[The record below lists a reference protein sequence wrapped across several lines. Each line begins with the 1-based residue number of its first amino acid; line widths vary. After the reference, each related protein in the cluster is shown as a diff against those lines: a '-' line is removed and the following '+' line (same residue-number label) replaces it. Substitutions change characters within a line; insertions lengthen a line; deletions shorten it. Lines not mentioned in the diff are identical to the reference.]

1 MIITATAYPV
11 RIRTMN
17 NKPINVA
24 ETPQKLAS
32 LTSAIALAVILT
44 APVANAA
51 DVSAPTPQI
60 TYRTIEIDGSKIAY
74 REIGPHDKPAILL
87 LHGVPSSSRMY
98 DDLMRRLGNE
108 YHLVAPDYP
117 GFGNSEAPSP
127 QDYTYTFDHLAETII
142 KLTDALKLDR
152 YVLFMQDYGAPV
164 GMRVATTRPQSVIGT
179 IFQNGN
185 VYEEG
190 LGPMWEK
197 RKAFWN
203 NRGELQAEVVKQ
215 HQSLAVTR
223 ARHLGT
229 DPDIEAYN
237 PDLWMDEYAYLN
249 RPGQDQIQSDLIF
262 DYQNNIAA
270 YPIWQSW
277 LREHRPLTLVMW
289 GKYDPAFTVA
299 GADAFKKDLP
309 EADIHILDAGHFA
322 MDTKLD
328 EVASFTRAYMARL
341 PR

>member
-1 MIITATAYPV
+1 
-11 RIRTMN
+11 MN
-17 NKPINVA
+17 NDPMKAA
-24 ETPQKLAS
+24 ETPRKLAS
-32 LTSAIALAVILT
+32 LSGAVAFAVMVT
-44 APVANAA
+44 PAVASAA
-51 DVSAPTPQI
+51 DIKAAAPTMA
-60 TYRTIEIDGSKIAY
+60 YRTVEIDGSKIAY
-74 REIGPHDKPAILL
+74 REIGSHDKPTILL

-98 DDLMRRLGNE
+98 DDLMKRLGNE

-117 GFGNSEAPSP
+117 GFGNSDAPSP
-127 QDYTYTFDHLAETII
+127 RDYAYTFDHLAEAII
-142 KLTDALKLDR
+142 KLTDTLKLDR

-164 GMRVATTRPQSVIGT
+164 GMRVATARPQSVIGT

-203 NRGELQAEVVKQ
+203 SRSELQAEVVKQ

-270 YPIWQSW
+270 YPKWQRW
-277 LREHRPLTLVMW
+277 LREHKPSTLVVW

-299 GADAFKKDLP
+299 GAEAFKRDLP
-309 EADIHILDAGHFA
+309 EADIQILDAGHFA

-328 EVASFTRAYMARL
+328 EVANSTRAFL
-341 PR
+341 VKLKQ

>member
-1 MIITATAYPV
+1 MIITATTNPV

-17 NKPINVA
+17 NKPINVT

-51 DVSAPTPQI
+51 DVSAPTPQM

-74 REIGPHDKPAILL
+74 REIGAHDKPAILL

-190 LGPMWEK
+190 LGPMWEE

-277 LREHRPLTLVMW
+277 LREHKPLTLVMW

>member
-1 MIITATAYPV
+1 
-11 RIRTMN
+11 MN
-17 NKPINVA
+17 NDAIRAA
-24 ETPQKLAS
+24 EMPRKLAS
-32 LTSAIALAVILT
+32 FTGAIAFAAMVTPAV
-44 APVANAA
+44 ASAA
-51 DVSAPTPQI
+51 DIRAAAPTMA
-60 TYRTIEIDGSKIAY
+60 YRTVDIDGSKIAY
-74 REIGPHDKPAILL
+74 REIGAHDKPTILL

-98 DDLMRRLGNE
+98 DDLMKRLGNE
-108 YHLVAPDYP
+108 YHLIAPDYP
-117 GFGNSEAPSP
+117 GFGNSDAPSP
-127 QDYTYTFDHLAETII
+127 QDYAYTFDHLAETII
-142 KLTDALKLDR
+142 KLTDTLKLDR

-164 GMRVATTRPQSVIGT
+164 GMRVATARPQSVVAT

-197 RKAFWN
+197 RKAFWS
-203 NRGELQAEVVKQ
+203 NRGEFQAEVVKQ
-215 HQSLAVTR
+215 HQSIAVAR

-270 YPIWQSW
+270 YPKWQSW
-277 LREHRPLTLVMW
+277 LREHKPSTLVVW

-299 GADAFKKDLP
+299 GAQAFRKDLP
-309 EADIHILDAGHFA
+309 SAEIHILDAGHFA
-322 MDTKLD
+322 MDTKPG
-328 EVASFTRAYMARL
+328 EVANLTRAFLERL
-341 PR
+341 GHGHKP

>member
-1 MIITATAYPV
+1 MV
-11 RIRTMN
+11 
-17 NKPINVA
+17 
-24 ETPQKLAS
+24 TPALAS
-32 LTSAIALAVILT
+32 
-44 APVANAA
+44 AA
-51 DVSAPTPQI
+51 DTKAAAPTMA
-60 TYRTIEIDGSKIAY
+60 YRTVEIDGSKIAY
-74 REIGPHDKPAILL
+74 REIGSHDKPTILL

-98 DDLMRRLGNE
+98 DDLMKRLGNE

-117 GFGNSEAPSP
+117 GFGNSDAPSP
-127 QDYTYTFDHLAETII
+127 RDYAYTFDHLAETVI

-152 YVLFMQDYGAPV
+152 YVLFMQDYGAPI
-164 GMRVATTRPQSVIGT
+164 GMRVAIARPQSVMGT

-203 NRGELQAEVVKQ
+203 NRSELQPEVVKQ
-215 HQSLAVTR
+215 QQSLAVTR

-229 DPDIEAYN
+229 DPNIEAYN

-270 YPIWQSW
+270 YPKWQRW
-277 LREHRPLTLVMW
+277 LREHKPSTLVVW

-299 GADAFKKDLP
+299 GAEAFKKDLP

-341 PR
+341 PRRR

>member
-1 MIITATAYPV
+1 MNKDIIQAADAP
-11 RIRTMN
+11 R
-17 NKPINVA
+17 
-24 ETPQKLAS
+24 KLAA
-32 LTSAIALAVILT
+32 LAGAIALSAMVTPVI
-44 APVANAA
+44 AGEI
-51 DVSAPTPQI
+51 DVNGGTLVMA
-60 TYRTIEIDGSKIAY
+60 YRTVEIDGSKIAY
-74 REIGPHDKPAILL
+74 REIGANDKPTILL

-98 DDLMRRLGNE
+98 DDLMKRLGNE
-108 YHLVAPDYP
+108 FHLVAPDYP
-117 GFGNSEAPSP
+117 GFGNSDAPSP
-127 QDYTYTFDHLAETII
+127 QDYSYTFDNLAETIV
-142 KLTDALKLDR
+142 KLTDSLKLDR

-164 GMRVATTRPQSVIGT
+164 GMRVATARPESVIGT

-197 RKAFWN
+197 RKAFWS
-203 NRGELQAEVVKQ
+203 NRGQFQAEVVKQ
-215 HQSLAVTR
+215 HQSLTVTR

-270 YPIWQSW
+270 YPKWQSW
-277 LREHRPLTLVMW
+277 LRAHQPPTLVVW

-299 GADAFKKDLP
+299 GAQAFRKDLP
-309 EADIHILDAGHFA
+309 NADIHILDAGHFA
-322 MDTKLD
+322 MDTKVD
-328 EVASFTRAYMARL
+328 EVANLTKAFLVKLEQRR
-341 PR
+341 RR

>member
-1 MIITATAYPV
+1 
-11 RIRTMN
+11 MN
-17 NKPINVA
+17 NDRIQATEAPRR
-24 ETPQKLAS
+24 LAA
-32 LTSAIALAVILT
+32 LTGAIALSAMVTPVIAGET
-44 APVANAA
+44 DVNSGMPVMA
-51 DVSAPTPQI
+51 
-60 TYRTIEIDGSKIAY
+60 YRTVEIDGSRIAY
-74 REIGPHDKPAILL
+74 REIGANDKPTILL

-98 DDLMRRLGNE
+98 DDLMKRLGNE

-117 GFGNSEAPSP
+117 GFGNSDAPSP
-127 QDYTYTFDHLAETII
+127 QEYSYTFDHLADTVI
-142 KLTDALKLDR
+142 KLTDTLKLDH

-164 GMRVATTRPQSVIGT
+164 GMRVATARPESVIGT

-203 NRGELQAEVVKQ
+203 NRSQFQAEVVKQ

-229 DPDIEAYN
+229 DPNIEAYD

-249 RPGQDQIQSDLIF
+249 RPEQDQIQSDLIF
-262 DYQNNIAA
+262 DYQNNLAA
-270 YPIWQSW
+270 YPKWQSW
-277 LREHRPLTLVMW
+277 LREHKPSTLVLW
-289 GKYDPAFTVA
+289 GKYDPAFTIA
-299 GADAFKKDLP
+299 GAHAFKKDLP

-322 MDTKLD
+322 MDTKVD
-328 EVASFTRAYMARL
+328 EVANFTRAFMLKLGEQHKR
-341 PR
+341 